1 MSNYYILDGK
11 IAKQCGSLA
20 VWADW
25 MQNSNRGV
33 AYNEIDEI
41 IISTVFFGLNFNYC
55 DDGDPLLFETMVFL
69 PPYDL
74 DGLEQ
79 RRYFT
84 WEEAEAGHREMVE
97 MVKKQKLEAD
107 LRTAAALTNLQLVN
121 GNQSES

>member
-1 MSNYYILDGK
+1 MNNYYILDGK

-20 VWADW
+20 EWADW
-25 MQNSNRGV
+25 MENSSHGV
-33 AYNEIDEI
+33 AYDEIDEI
-41 IISTVFFGLNFNYC
+41 IISTVFLGLNYNHWGQ
-55 DDGDPLLFETMVFL
+55 GDPLLFETMTFL
-69 PPYDL
+69 PNDL
-74 DGLEQ
+74 SGLEQ

-107 LRTAAALTNLQLVN
+107 LRAAAALTNLQLVS